1 MKMFNIKTTT
11 KFQSSTTSN
20 FIPPYIMML
29 STKSNLATDFL
40 VGILNG
46 VAVAANF
53 YYLMMLCSCVNSC
66 NFFCD
71 KKLSSFANNV

>member
-20 FIPPYIMML
+20 FIPPYIILVTCFLKWML

-46 VAVAANF
+46 IAVAANF
-53 YYLMMLCSCVNSC
+53 YYLMMLCSC
-66 NFFCD
+66 
-71 KKLSSFANNV
+71 